1 MIRPLRHDDLGAV
14 VALYQRVVRGG
25 GATPEWLEGYF
36 RETLL
41 EHPWYDEEL
50 PSLVSEEA
58 DGRIGGMI
66 GVHAR
71 RLLFD
76 GRPIRL
82 ACSGQLVADPA
93 IGGAPGFFLVRAFLA
108 GPQEISITDGAN
120 ESARAIWTRLGGVVR
135 ELESISWMAALRPAR
150 AGLDVWTS
158 RRPRGLL
165 RSGGDAIG
173 RASDSVWQ
181 RRSHGADRSA
191 FTSTPLAPEL
201 LTALLPELG
210 AGRRIAAAYDVG
222 FSRWLLDTLGRSTQ
236 RGELRARVV
245 EGNDSQRL
253 GAFVYYRRRGG
264 RSQVIGLLA
273 RPGHL
278 RQVCESLFH
287 DARRGGAAYLAGRLE
302 PGVTEAM
309 RGRRLFLRYSGE
321 ALVHARDEGLL
332 RAVRAG
338 EASLTLLDGEYW
350 MNHHL

>member
-14 VALYQRVVRGG
+14 VDLYQRVVRGG
-25 GATPEWLEGYF
+25 GVPPGWLEAYF

-71 RLLFD
+71 QLRFD

-93 IGGAPGFFLVRAFLA
+93 IGGASGFFLVRAFLA
-108 GPQEISITDGAN
+108 GPQDISITDGAN

-150 AGLDVWTS
+150 ASLDVLTS

-173 RASDSVWQ
+173 RVSDTVWQ

-191 FTSTPLAPEL
+191 LTSKPLAPEL
-201 LTALLPELG
+201 LTSLLPESS
-210 AGRRIAAAYDVG
+210 AGRRIAAAYDAG
-222 FSRWLLDTLGRSTQ
+222 FSRWLLDMLGRSTQ
-236 RGELRARVV
+236 RGELRARAV
-245 EGNDSQRL
+245 ESNDSQRI

-264 RSQVIGLLA
+264 RSQVVGLLA

-278 RQVCESLFH
+278 GQVCDSLFH
-287 DARRGGAAYLAGRLE
+287 DAKLGGAAFLTGRLE
-302 PGVTEAM
+302 PGVAEAM
-309 RGRRLFLRYSGE
+309 RGRRCLLRYSGE
-321 ALVHARDEGLL
+321 ALVHSRDEGLL
-332 RAVRAG
+332 RAIRAG
-338 EASLTLLDGEYW
+338 EASLTLLEGEYW
-350 MNHHL
+350 MTHHL